1 MVTQN
6 SKLNI
11 TTNFIYRTVEEINKE
26 KKYCIIMGDFNIDLL
41 SFDSHKDTE
50 DFVNTLASYFFHPQI
65 LKPTRFTNHSATL
78 IDNIFFNSLEHQTIS
93 GNIIYDISDHLPNF
107 LIINKLSSFPKKTKM
122 YKRDYSKFDKTAL
135 IYELSDINWTDVLY
149 NDNISNNSNTLFQNF
164 YNHITLCIDKHVPL
178 RKLTR
183 KEIKSVSKPWI
194 TPGIIESSKIKNNLY
209 KKYLSTKD
217 VYFLTNISSIVIRF
231 PVYLELVNSNIIK
244 SISLR
249 ITKTL
254 RIFGLE

>member
-1 MVTQN
+1 
-6 SKLNI
+6 
-11 TTNFIYRTVEEINKE
+11 
-26 KKYCIIMGDFNIDLL
+26 
-41 SFDSHKDTE
+41 
-50 DFVNTLASYFFHPQI
+50 
-65 LKPTRFTNHSATL
+65 
-78 IDNIFFNSLEHQTIS
+78 
-93 GNIIYDISDHLPNF
+93 
-107 LIINKLSSFPKKTKM
+107 M

-135 IYELSDINWTDVLY
+135 ISELSDINWTDVLY

-178 RKLTR
+178 RKLKR

-217 VYFLTNISSIVIRF
+217 VYFLTNSIVIRF

-254 RIFGLE
+254 RIFGPE